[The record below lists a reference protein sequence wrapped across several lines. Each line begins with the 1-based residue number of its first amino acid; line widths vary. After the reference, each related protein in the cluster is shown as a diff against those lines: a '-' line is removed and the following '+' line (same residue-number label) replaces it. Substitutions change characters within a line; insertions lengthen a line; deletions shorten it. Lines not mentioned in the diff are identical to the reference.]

1 MLKMRD
7 EERQDN
13 PPVDESAGNGA
24 TSPGIPGD
32 GLPVPRRIWAIV
44 AMSFGNALLVI
55 DGSIP
60 NVALPTIARE
70 LAVGEGVVT
79 NVVTIYQ
86 MVMVMGLLPFAALG
100 DRVGHRRLYQFG
112 QLIFCIASALC
123 IFVND
128 FGSLLLLRT
137 AQALGASMALS
148 VAVPVLR
155 ETYPEKS
162 LGGGLGFNSV
172 VIASAA
178 ALAPTLGGLIVAYY
192 PWQAVFAVAAPLA
205 VISLLLGR
213 ALPDPRPKPDR
224 ADWIGGLWSALT
236 VGLLIGG
243 LQLAAHAANP
253 WPGAFLALAGVVS
266 IVLLVRRERR
276 RARPVVPVDLL
287 AMPAIG
293 LSALAAMAVF
303 CAIAALLLSL
313 PFVLEE
319 GRGYAPNEVGM
330 LLMPFPLAMLVVA
343 PLAGWLSDHVAPT
356 KLGVPG
362 LMVAICG
369 LYLLAFMPE
378 SVGPAGIAWR
388 LALTAAGFGFFL
400 APNSRLMIGSAPLDR
415 SAAAGSVLSTS
426 RLLGQT
432 MAATL
437 VGVLLAL
444 GMGLG
449 PVPMLVAAL
458 LAVLAMVCSMVRFRT
473 VRAQRMARHM
483 VEPGI

>member
-7 EERQDN
+7 EGKQDN
-13 PPVDESAGNGA
+13 APADSPAGHGVA
-24 TSPGIPGD
+24 SPETARD
-32 GLPVPRRIWAIV
+32 GLPVPRRIWAII

-123 IFVND
+123 IFVDD
-128 FGSLLLLRT
+128 FASLLLLRT

-178 ALAPTLGGLIVAYY
+178 AMAPTLGGLIVAHY
-192 PWQAVFAVAAPLA
+192 PWQAVFAAAAPLA
-205 VISLLLGR
+205 VISLMLGR

-224 ADWIGGLWSALT
+224 ADWVGGLWSALT

-243 LQLAAHAANP
+243 LQLAAHASNP
-253 WPGAFLALAGVVS
+253 WPGAMLALAGVVS

-276 RARPVVPVDLL
+276 RVRPVVPVDLL

-313 PFVLEE
+313 PFMLEE
-319 GRGYAPNEVGM
+319 GRGYAPDEVGM
-330 LLMPFPLAMLVVA
+330 LLMPFPLAMLVVS
-343 PLAGWLSDHVAPT
+343 PLAGWLSDRVAPT
-356 KLGVPG
+356 KLGIPG

-369 LYLLAFMPE
+369 LYLLAFMPDG
-378 SVGPAGIAWR
+378 VGPAGIAWR
-388 LALTAAGFGFFL
+388 LALTATGFGFFL
-400 APNSRLMIGSAPLDR
+400 APNSRLMIGSAPMDR

-444 GMGLG
+444 GLG

>member
-7 EERQDN
+7 EERKQDTE
-13 PPVDESAGNGA
+13 PGQSAGDDFIASG
-24 TSPGIPGD
+24 GRD
-32 GLPVPRRIWAIV
+32 EGLPIPRRVWAIV

-60 NVALPTIARE
+60 NVALPTIARD
-70 LAVGEGVVT
+70 LSVSEGVVT

-100 DRVGHRRLYQFG
+100 DRLGHRKLYQFG

-123 IFVND
+123 FFVHD

-148 VAVPVLR
+148 VAVPILR

-178 ALAPTLGGLIVAYY
+178 AVAPTLGGLIVAHY
-192 PWQAVFAVAAPLA
+192 PWQAVFAAAAPLA
-205 VISLLLGR
+205 IISLILGWT
-213 ALPDPRPKPDR
+213 LPDPHPKPER
-224 ADWIGGLWSALT
+224 TDWMGGVWSAAT
-236 VGLLIGG
+236 VGFLIGG

-253 WPGAFLALAGVVS
+253 WPGALLAFIGVVS
-266 IVLLVRRERR
+266 AILLVRRERR
-276 RARPVVPVDLL
+276 RDRPVVPVDLL

-293 LSALAAMAVF
+293 FSALAAVAVF
-303 CAIAALLLSL
+303 CAIAALMLSL
-313 PFVLEE
+313 PFALEE
-319 GRGYAPNEVGM
+319 GRGYRPDEVGM
-330 LLMPFPLAMLVVA
+330 LLMPFPLTMLVVA
-343 PLAGWLSDHVAPT
+343 PFAGWLSDHVAPT

-362 LMVAICG
+362 LMVAIAG
-369 LYLLAFMPE
+369 LYLLAFMPAD
-378 SVGPAGIAWR
+378 VGPAGIAWR
-388 LALTAAGFGFFL
+388 LSLTAAGFGFFL
-400 APNSRLMIGSAPLDR
+400 SPNSRLMIGSAPMDR
-415 SAAAGSVLSTS
+415 SAAAGSALSTS

-437 VGVLLAL
+437 VGVLLSL
-444 GMGLG
+444 GMGIG

-458 LAVLAMVCSMVRFRT
+458 LALLAMACSVVRFRT
-473 VRAQRMARHM
+473 GRARRMAQHI

>member
-7 EERQDN
+7 EGKQDN
-13 PPVDESAGNGA
+13 APADSPAGHGVA
-24 TSPGIPGD
+24 SPETARD

-112 QLIFCIASALC
+112 QLIFCIASALY
-123 IFVND
+123 IFVDD
-128 FGSLLLLRT
+128 FASLLLLRT

-178 ALAPTLGGLIVAYY
+178 AMAPTLGGLIVAHY
-192 PWQAVFAVAAPLA
+192 PWQAVFAAAAPLA
-205 VISLLLGR
+205 VISLMLGR

-243 LQLAAHAANP
+243 LQLAAHASNP
-253 WPGAFLALAGVVS
+253 WPGAMLALAGVVS

-276 RARPVVPVDLL
+276 RVRPVVPVDLL

-313 PFVLEE
+313 PFMLEE
-319 GRGYAPNEVGM
+319 GRGYAPDEVGV
-330 LLMPFPLAMLVVA
+330 LLMPFPLAMLVVS
-343 PLAGWLSDHVAPT
+343 PLAGWLSDRVAPT
-356 KLGVPG
+356 KLGIPG

-369 LYLLAFMPE
+369 LYLLAFMPDG
-378 SVGPAGIAWR
+378 VGPAGIAWR
-388 LALTAAGFGFFL
+388 LALTATGFGFFL
-400 APNSRLMIGSAPLDR
+400 APNSRLMIGSAPMDR